1 MIKDIYAGFEYEG
14 HKIDI
19 DKFISEYKR
28 GLLGGLT
35 PEDDETMHYLTGQM
49 EEIKSDILKI
59 ENKLPKLEKDLE
71 TAKRFSRIKG
81 MPKDYMT
88 WEPEKLIYE

>member
-1 MIKDIYAGFEYEG
+1 EYEG

-19 DKFISEYKR
+19 DKFIREYKR

-35 PEDDETMHYLTGQM
+35 QEDDETMFYLTGQM
-49 EEIKSDILKI
+49 NEIKSEISKNKKKIL
-59 ENKLPKLEKDLE
+59 KLEKDLE
-71 TAKRFSRIKG
+71 KAKRFSKIKG